1 MGYSAWGFKESDRT
15 ERWSMHTR
23 CLDVLGQRGGVQHSS
38 GEGGGAAQV
47 S

>member
-15 ERWSMHTR
+15 ERWSRHTR
-23 CLDVLGQRGGVQHSS
+23 CLDVLGQRDGVRHSS